1 MEDRNAKLARVGR
14 LRARLPYMTQSA
26 FAALLAAAREE
37 PLPDISRRDDVREA
51 RSRIAR
57 SQTPYGEV
65 HMKIQVSCGRK
76 SMLVEV
82 AAPWPLLHVACEKSD
97 GFSKLLLQVMDR
109 RGPPSPSSPYKI
121 GLYSDE
127 ITPDHGQAPQEVP
140 SGVLEHHG
148 TRRSSF
154 ELGGELVHNLYHALH
169 RGSQN
174 RRRYVSV
181 DI

>member
-65 HMKIQVSCGRK
+65 HMKIQVSCGRR
-76 SMLVEV
+76 SMFVEV
-82 AAPWPLLHVACEKSD
+82 ASPWPLLHVACEKSD
-97 GFSKLLLQVMDR
+97 GFSKLLLRVMDR
-109 RGPPSPSSPYKI
+109 RGHPSPSSPYKI

-127 ITPDHGQAPQEVP
+127 ITPGDQIMGKHRRKFQAVYW
-140 SGVLEHHG
+140 SIM
-148 TRRSSF
+148 
-154 ELGGELVHNLYHALH
+154 ELGAAALSLEENWFTICTM
-169 RGSQN
+169 RSTEVRKIEGGM
-174 RRRYVSV
+174 
-181 DI
+181 